1 MSFQPP
7 NDELRLTLDDGGR
20 MVFCR
25 DEIELG
31 NPIQIMR
38 DLLKRYAKLALGQPF
53 SPALLNI
60 LVTSVCDMRC
70 THCFFTEQL
79 DDGPRKTLQMKTREI
94 EKISETLGGNL
105 GVLVLAGGEPFTR
118 KDLPEIARAFYT
130 NNRLESVYITSNG
143 QIQKRILP
151 DVSRILRECP
161 RLNVTVALGIDG
173 LKEQHDKIRQK
184 PGSWD
189 IVIDTARQLQAMKK
203 KYPRLDVQTCT
214 CFMNSNQDAIFEWYD
229 FLKYQLKPD
238 KVNFNY
244 IRPPAADFKE
254 LEIDG
259 ARYARLAARIDED
272 SRRGAIKNHYAGEIG
287 FFKAALDVYMHGLI
301 AKTQETQQ
309 AQLTCYAGTAGGVI
323 YDEGTVSSCEN
334 LEPVGNLRDYD
345 WNFRKLWFS
354 PAMQARRKKAAD
366 GCFCTHESN
375 CYYPSLPFNPKHL
388 IQIKKLEKEMKRA
401 WNGMDRMEVNVAG
414 AAKTISS
421 VNG

>member
-1 MSFQPP
+1 
-7 NDELRLTLDDGGR
+7 
-20 MVFCR
+20 
-25 DEIELG
+25 
-31 NPIQIMR
+31 MR
-38 DLLKRYAKLALGQPF
+38 DLLKRYAHLALGKPF

-79 DDGPRKTLQMKTREI
+79 DDSPRKKFQMKTREI

-105 GVLVLAGGEPFTR
+105 GVLILAGGEPFTR

-130 NNRLESVYITSNG
+130 NNKLESVYITSNG
-143 QIQKRILP
+143 QIQKRIIP
-151 DVSRILRECP
+151 DVRRILRECP
-161 RLNVTVALGIDG
+161 QLNVTVALGIDG
-173 LKEQHDKIRQK
+173 LKEQHDKIRRK

-189 IVIDTARQLQAMKK
+189 IVIDTARQLQTMKK
-203 KYPRLDVQTCT
+203 EYPRLDVQSCT
-214 CFMNSNQDAIFEWYD
+214 CFMNSNQDTIFEWYD
-229 FLKYQLKPD
+229 FLKCELKPD
-238 KVNFNY
+238 KVNINY
-244 IRPPAADFKE
+244 IRPPAADSKE

-259 ARYARLAARIDED
+259 ARYARLAARIEED
-272 SRRGAIKNHYAGEIG
+272 SRRGSIKNHYAGDIG

-334 LEPVGNLRDYD
+334 LEPVGNLREYD
-345 WNFRKLWFS
+345 WNFQKLWLS

-375 CYYPSLPFNPKHL
+375 CYYPSLPFNPRHL
-388 IQIKKLEKEMKRA
+388 IQIKKLEWEMKKAR
-401 WNGMDRMEVNVAG
+401 NGMEHAEVIVSD
-414 AAKTISS
+414 AAKTTSS
-421 VNG
+421 ANR